1 MALYENIH
9 KPDNKNNYSISEI
22 PSQIYLFEI
31 IIKNNKNQT
40 TILRKIKNQKISK
53 IISINDNIIYDDINK
68 LKISVIDFNN
78 PLNKINLK
86 IKFKKKLTSAFIKNK
101 KINISIC
108 KITQGLT
115 ECNYQL
121 LF

>member
-1 MALYENIH
+1 MNTD
-9 KPDNKNNYSISEI
+9 KCV
-22 PSQIYLFEI
+22 
-31 IIKNNKNQT
+31 
-40 TILRKIKNQKISK
+40 
-53 IISINDNIIYDDINK
+53 ISINDNITYDNINK
-68 LKISVIDFNN
+68 LKISIIDFNN

-86 IKFKKKLTSAFIKNK
+86 IKFKKNMNSTFIKNK

-115 ECNYQL
+115 ECNYHL